1 MASCLGHIQSVSV
14 SLGSL
19 SCWGFTWFSDNFPH
33 LLYFMV
39 IFADFNNILPSKIF
53 CMQGKVPNGEIHPSF
68 TLPEL
73 PQDRS
78 MYGGDEGGLVIKTH
92 LRNLEIVCTDLLGP
106 LRKMWSENYDWWQ
119 GSETVKV
126 RIHDKSCDWRCT
138 QLWEL
143 LKTAELKL
151 GLWKWDTGSRLLSG
165 RRISN
170 SKGFVCLTPSLK
182 TAMKQIRGGYYKG
195 SIIFYL

>member
-1 MASCLGHIQSVSV
+1 MFPWDHCLAEVLRAFLIISPFFYTSW
-14 SLGSL
+14 S
-19 SCWGFTWFSDNFPH
+19 F
-33 LLYFMV
+33 LL
-39 IFADFNNILPSKIF
+39 ILTIF
-53 CMQGKVPNGEIHPSF
+53 CLQKYFACKGRSPVVRF
-68 TLPEL
+68 TLASHSQNCPE
-73 PQDRS
+73 DRS

-106 LRKMWSENYDWWQ
+106 PRKMWSENYDWWQ

-126 RIHDKSCDWRCT
+126 RIHDKSCDWRRT

-151 GLWKWDTGSRLLSG
+151 GLCKWDTGSRLLSG

-170 SKGFVCLTPSLK
+170 SKGFVCITPSLK
-182 TAMKQIRGGYYKG
+182 AAMKQIRGGYYKG